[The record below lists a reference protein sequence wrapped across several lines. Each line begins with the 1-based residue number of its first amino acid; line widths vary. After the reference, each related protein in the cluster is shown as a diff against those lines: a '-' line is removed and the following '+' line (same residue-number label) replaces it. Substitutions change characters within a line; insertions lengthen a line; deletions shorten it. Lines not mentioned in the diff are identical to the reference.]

1 MENYKNRPLVKP
13 VAANIISQQTWK
25 CATKSDIVW
34 QNWTQNRDR
43 VQELC
48 KSQGGRHG
56 LSVLMSLTVTVD
68 IKQHW
73 TLLRHWSQFVPNMS
87 TDIRGHEA
95 LHHHHHHHHH
105 QNRVVQST
113 KGIIH
118 KAGYFCTA
126 AVSYQTWTFKT
137 AQGPSKSR
145 SREFQG
151 PP

>member
-13 VAANIISQQTWK
+13 VTANIISQQTWK
-25 CATKSDIVW
+25 CAAESDIVW

-48 KSQGGRHG
+48 ESWGGRHG
-56 LSVLMSLTVTVD
+56 LSILMNLTVTVD

-73 TLLRHWSQFVPNMS
+73 TMLQHWSQFVPNMS
-87 TDIRGHEA
+87 ADIRGHEA
-95 LHHHHHHHHH
+95 RHHHH
-105 QNRVVQST
+105 QNRFVQR
-113 KGIIH
+113 
-118 KAGYFCTA
+118 A
-126 AVSYQTWTFKT
+126 SYAKQDTS
-137 AQGPSKSR
+137 AQLLFHIRLDPLKLPKEPSKSC